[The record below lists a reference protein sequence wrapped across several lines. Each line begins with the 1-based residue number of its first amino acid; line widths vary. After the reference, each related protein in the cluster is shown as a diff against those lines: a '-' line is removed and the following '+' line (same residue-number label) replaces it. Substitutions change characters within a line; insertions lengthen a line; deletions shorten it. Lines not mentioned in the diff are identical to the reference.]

1 MVQFG
6 SDAGP
11 LIDTGCVI
19 TSEYVLLA
27 VAPVTSLIV
36 TVTFDVPA
44 AVGVPAITP
53 VAGSSK
59 SPAGSPVADH
69 VYGGVPPP
77 LGVNVKLYGRFF
89 SLAGKPAVA
98 LLGAGL
104 LVSVDAS
111 VDTAPVLSEPVIRVS
126 K

>member
-11 LIDTGCVI
+11 LIHTGCVI

-44 AVGVPAITP
+44 AVGVPAMTP

-89 SLAGKPAVA
+89 SPAGKPAVA
-98 LLGAGL
+98 IPGAGL
-104 LVSVDAS
+104 IVTEYARAAA
-111 VDTAPVLSEPVIRVS
+111 APATS
-126 K
+126 